1 MSRDCGLYSDSGM
14 EINEDSSR
22 RIGKGGLYRASS
34 SKRVSHH
41 LLCLSETQRQAGEC
55 HSLTVEKGSL
65 QVCPRWLED
74 VAMGKLEMASL

>member
-1 MSRDCGLYSDSGM
+1 MIVKMIQNLENKM
-14 EINEDSSR
+14 ESQITSLET
-22 RIGKGGLYRASS
+22 
-34 SKRVSHH
+34 RVGHH